1 MKWITIGGNVKE
13 PMVLKV
19 PIGARIYD
27 IFKKHGITV
36 PCDHTVIDGGPAM
49 GRIINYQ
56 SAVVTKTTK
65 GILILP
71 NNTPAIE
78 SKMIDFSK
86 AVVRAE
92 TACCQCTRCT
102 DLCPRHLI
110 GYPLEPHKMVRTSM
124 QAASA
129 MPEIVLTA
137 TLCCGCGICET
148 FACCQGISPRAVIAN
163 YKVLL
168 GKNRMK
174 YVASSDSCVSDER
187 EYRMVPSEKWERTLG
202 VNKFD
207 RVAVY
212 AGEDKDYKT
221 VEIMMSQH
229 IGAPSVS
236 DVKAGDIVSEN
247 DVIAVVGNGL
257 SLPQH
262 ASISGKVISS
272 DGSKIIIER
281 ME

>member
-1 MKWITIGGNVKE
+1 
-13 PMVLKV
+13 
-19 PIGARIYD
+19 
-27 IFKKHGITV
+27 
-36 PCDHTVIDGGPAM
+36 
-49 GRIINYQ
+49 
-56 SAVVTKTTK
+56 
-65 GILILP
+65 
-71 NNTPAIE
+71 
-78 SKMIDFSK
+78 
-86 AVVRAE
+86 
-92 TACCQCTRCT
+92 
-102 DLCPRHLI
+102 
-110 GYPLEPHKMVRTSM
+110 
-124 QAASA
+124 